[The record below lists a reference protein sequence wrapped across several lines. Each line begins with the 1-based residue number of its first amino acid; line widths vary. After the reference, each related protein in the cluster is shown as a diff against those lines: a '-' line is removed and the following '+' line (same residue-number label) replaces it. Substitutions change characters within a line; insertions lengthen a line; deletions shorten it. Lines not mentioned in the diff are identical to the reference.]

1 MSTTS
6 NAVIPMN
13 TEFMTNALYTNLT
26 QMGVAGRTGVANM
39 ISGGQLGVGA
49 RYTDLDAASPLVFN
63 PTVFVVTHVP
73 TMWAAY
79 PKLQEMLKSL
89 VETHASSITG
99 VDFGYQIQT
108 EEYAV
113 GHDGQTQKVPTR
125 STRTQISPSMTFKEV
140 SGNLVW
146 NIFRSWI
153 WDMQHP
159 DTNAS
164 RLSAM
169 LKHGSASGNG
179 EIPPWLMSS
188 YSMSM
193 VGIQFDPTGLPE
205 RIIDGAFYTNM
216 FPTDTGELGF
226 QRVINT
232 TEIKDRTI
240 PFTGMVQHNENTREL
255 AYQIATMLNLHKV
268 NYDFALP
275 GNDGTVKPQSGA
287 ISAAIS
293 KLGLYDEALGQ
304 ELPAVTAFKPLGTDQ
319 YTDRMTTA
327 SPFAADDV
335 SSSYPAGDPAGFTD
349 RQPNPAL
356 NPTT

>member
-1 MSTTS
+1 MSTTTS
-6 NAVIPMN
+6 PLS
-13 TEFMTNALYTNLT
+13 TEFMTQALYNNVT

-39 ISGGQLGVGA
+39 ISGGQLGSGV
-49 RYTDLDAASPLVFN
+49 RYTDLDAATPLVFN

-73 TMWAAY
+73 SMWLPY

-89 VETHASSITG
+89 VETHARSITG
-99 VDFGYQIQT
+99 VDFGYQMQT
-108 EEYAV
+108 AEHEV

-125 STRTQISPSMTFKEV
+125 STRSQISPSMTFMEV
-140 SGNLVW
+140 SGNLIW

-153 WDMQHP
+153 FDMQHP

-169 LKHGSASGNG
+169 LKHGDADGNN

-216 FPTDTGELGF
+216 FPTDTGEIGF
-226 QRVINT
+226 QRVIGTNET
-232 TEIKDRTI
+232 KERTI

-255 AYQIATMLNLHKV
+255 AYQVAMMLNLHKI

-275 GNDGTVKPQSGA
+275 GEAGVIKPQNGA
-287 ISAAIS
+287 ITEAIS
-293 KLGLYDEALGQ
+293 KLGLYDQALGT
-304 ELPAVTAFKPLGTDQ
+304 ELPAVTAFKPLGEDQ
-319 YTDRMTTA
+319 YTDRITTSA
-327 SPFAADDV
+327 PFAADDTTTAV
-335 SSSYPAGDPAGFTD
+335 PGGDPDGFNPRTA
-349 RQPNPAL
+349 NPA
-356 NPTT
+356 TQY